1 MTGKPEGWGLGLTIC
16 RQIVE
21 HFGGR
26 IWVEPAK
33 PKRRRVQLHAADRAR
48 PAGED

>member
-1 MTGKPEGWGLGLTIC
+1 MTGKPQGWGLGLTIC

-33 PKRRRVQLHAADRAR
+33 PTGTVFSFTLPTALA